1 MGWLPTHI
9 VKLSVLYLLATLSIT
24 SFSFYK
30 QNKTFK
36 EWKQIYGTN
45 KLYGRK
51 GNGKAKL
58 QTSHIYID
66 FMKNICVA
74 LIQFNI

>member
-1 MGWLPTHI
+1 M
-9 VKLSVLYLLATLSIT
+9 
-24 SFSFYK
+24 
-30 QNKTFK
+30 
-36 EWKQIYGTN
+36 EQI
-45 KLYGRK
+45 YGRK

-74 LIQFNI
+74 SIQFNI

>member
-1 MGWLPTHI
+1 M
-9 VKLSVLYLLATLSIT
+9 SVLHLLAILSIS

-30 QNKTFK
+30 QNKTLK

-45 KLYGRK
+45 IWKKR
-51 GNGKAKL
+51 NGKAKL

-74 LIQFNI
+74 SIQFNI

>member
-1 MGWLPTHI
+1 M
-9 VKLSVLYLLATLSIT
+9 
-24 SFSFYK
+24 
-30 QNKTFK
+30 
-36 EWKQIYGTN
+36 EQI
-45 KLYGRK
+45 YGRK

-74 LIQFNI
+74 SIQFNMSWNAVRWLTVVGFQFE